1 MLFIAMQLIGA
12 VAGAALAHAM
22 FDLPLLQTSG
32 HVRGGWDAAT
42 GAFTGP
48 GQWIA
53 EAVATAGLIVLVL
66 RAPGDKAAAW
76 IACYI
81 GAAYW
86 FCASTSFANPAAVM
100 GRMVTDTFSGIAPVS
115 AAGFVL
121 AQAVGAGGGLLLDRW
136 LGPVQVVAPTVPKL

>member
-1 MLFIAMQLIGA
+1 MLFIAMQLLGA

-22 FDLPLLQTSG
+22 FDLPLLQTSS
-32 HVRGGWDAAT
+32 HLRGGWDAA
-42 GAFTGP
+42 GAFVGP

-66 RAPGDKAAAW
+66 RAPGDKAGAW

-100 GRMVTDTFSGIAPVS
+100 GRMWTDTFSGIAPVS
-115 AAGFVL
+115 AVGFVL
-121 AQAVGAGGGLLLDRW
+121 AQTLGAGLGWLLHNA
-136 LGPVQVVAPTVPKL
+136 LGPVVQTVKD